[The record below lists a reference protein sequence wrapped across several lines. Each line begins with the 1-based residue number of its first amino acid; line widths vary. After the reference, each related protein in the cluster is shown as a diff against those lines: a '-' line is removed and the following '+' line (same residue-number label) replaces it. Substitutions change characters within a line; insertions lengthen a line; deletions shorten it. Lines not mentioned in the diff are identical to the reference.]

1 MSIVAISAGLGSPSS
16 SQLLA
21 KRIIAALLRED
32 PSRSKEEMRLVELRD
47 VAHDL
52 LNAELSQVPSPA
64 VRQLLADITG
74 AEALIVV
81 TPVLNA
87 QPAAVF
93 SLCFEVLD
101 KDALRGKPVLLAAT
115 GGTTRHS
122 LVLDRAVLPMF
133 HYLHA
138 VVAPV
143 SVFAATEDWASTSLD
158 TRVHQAAASLLSLL
172 RPTDPGP
179 TSTGPTSTSAKTTP
193 STDPG
198 PTLDS
203 DNDNDFE
210 TMLARVAAGRP
221 ASTR

>member
-21 KRIIAALLRED
+21 ERIIAALRQQD
-32 PSRSKEEMRLVELRD
+32 PSHSGEEIRLVELRD
-47 VAHDL
+47 IAHDL
-52 LNAELSQVPSPA
+52 LNAELTQMPSPA
-64 VRQLLADITG
+64 VRRLLADIAG
-74 AEALIVV
+74 AEALVVV

-87 QPAAVF
+87 QPAAVL
-93 SLCFEVLD
+93 SLLFEVLD
-101 KDALRGKPVLLAAT
+101 RDALHDKPVLLGAT
-115 GGTTRHS
+115 GGTARHS

-158 TRVHQAAASLLSLL
+158 ARVHQAAASLLGLL
-172 RPTDPGP
+172 HRTAPEPTGAPAETSPTTDP
-179 TSTGPTSTSAKTTP
+179 
-193 STDPG
+193 DL
-198 PTLDS
+198 TLD
-203 DNDNDFE
+203 DDFE
-210 TMLARVAAGRP
+210 TMLARVQAGRP